1 MAKTNKNYSILVGV
15 ELDTSTI
22 QQQLNEKSKE
32 LKFDS
37 NQKEIND
44 LTLSVQ
50 AANEVFSKS
59 VDVIATMVEQVYE
72 LDTALT
78 E

>member
-32 LKFDS
+32 LKFDL
-37 NQKEIND
+37 NQKEIDD